1 MNENTSDT
9 FSNTYKV
16 SKLKVTSASSEDGDD
31 ISIPE
36 VIRVPGETFAVVY
49 LNKYLFDLLKIIIEK
64 ERIDIIYIV
73 SESCIG
79 FFNCFHGSMVV
90 NTIDRVFTKEL
101 VRRSHVKRERICILC
116 DLTVWE
122 SARNPM
128 NPYGDVI
135 DAIEEMDIIVTVSS
149 LRGFASGANNIRK
162 IFKEQ
167 NISLDMILQIS
178 GPKLILDR
186 LPDYQEFDDFKEF
199 IYFTM
204 GRKGAGVGKEYVKE
218 VNLFHDKVDYPNQN
232 EVGGLTLTE
241 GQFLESVEYMGRVN
255 WYSKKKII
263 TVAAQFSGVQRYKLY
278 DLISGVNVNGK
289 IIDPSSYR
297 LVNLWVGGGIKL
309 IGSALYFSSVWIDKS
324 LLEQGQALFP
334 QSSAAHLDLGKN
346 LILPEFLHEF
356 LSSSVGN
363 IIRTARFAS
372 EYVSLDD
379 YLEMEIYCPPI
390 TDQKAAIGGYKEYV
404 KLSHNLRRAYF
415 NIEFGAFLD
424 LKSRLEIEKR
434 IQSVSLA
441 VGSLGDFSR
450 IKNSISS
457 GESECLEFKQ
467 TFGLDIKSNK
477 KEKYIEDSAIKTI
490 AAFLNST
497 GGNLLCG
504 VSDNGQITGLNN
516 EISIHYKSSDAFLL
530 HVKNVV
536 KQRIGGEFYPF
547 VNFKLFD
554 FDGQFVLEFLCSS
567 SSTPVFVDE
576 KDFYVRTNPATD
588 KLEGRKQFEYIAHR
602 FKK

>member
-1 MNENTSDT
+1 
-9 FSNTYKV
+9 
-16 SKLKVTSASSEDGDD
+16 
-31 ISIPE
+31 
-36 VIRVPGETFAVVY
+36 
-49 LNKYLFDLLKIIIEK
+49 
-64 ERIDIIYIV
+64 
-73 SESCIG
+73 
-79 FFNCFHGSMVV
+79 
-90 NTIDRVFTKEL
+90 
-101 VRRSHVKRERICILC
+101 
-116 DLTVWE
+116 
-122 SARNPM
+122 
-128 NPYGDVI
+128 
-135 DAIEEMDIIVTVSS
+135 
-149 LRGFASGANNIRK
+149 
-162 IFKEQ
+162 
-167 NISLDMILQIS
+167 
-178 GPKLILDR
+178 
-186 LPDYQEFDDFKEF
+186 
-199 IYFTM
+199 
-204 GRKGAGVGKEYVKE
+204 
-218 VNLFHDKVDYPNQN
+218 
-232 EVGGLTLTE
+232 
-241 GQFLESVEYMGRVN
+241 
-255 WYSKKKII
+255 
-263 TVAAQFSGVQRYKLY
+263 
-278 DLISGVNVNGK
+278 
-289 IIDPSSYR
+289 
-297 LVNLWVGGGIKL
+297 
-309 IGSALYFSSVWIDKS
+309 
-324 LLEQGQALFP
+324 
-334 QSSAAHLDLGKN
+334 
-346 LILPEFLHEF
+346 
-356 LSSSVGN
+356 
-363 IIRTARFAS
+363 
-372 EYVSLDD
+372 
-379 YLEMEIYCPPI
+379 
-390 TDQKAAIGGYKEYV
+390 V

-450 IKNSISS
+450 IKNSISN

-516 EISIHYKSSDAFLL
+516 EISIHYKSLDAFLL

-602 FKK
+602 FKR